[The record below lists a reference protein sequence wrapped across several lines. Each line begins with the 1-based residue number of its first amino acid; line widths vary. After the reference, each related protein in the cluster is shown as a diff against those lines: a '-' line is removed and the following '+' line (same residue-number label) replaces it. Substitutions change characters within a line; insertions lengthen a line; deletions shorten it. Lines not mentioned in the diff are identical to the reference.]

1 MREIEAAQLAAQLVP
16 LISDACGHMAVYYQ
30 PDVYQSLKDARSQET
45 GISAQVMDI
54 LLENADVAV
63 REHLPICQDTGL
75 VTAYVTLGQ
84 DIHIDGSLVENIQKG
99 VSQGYTKN
107 HLRASAVDDPLFA
120 RHNTGDNTPA
130 IIYTTVVEGDTF
142 QIDLMAKGFGSE
154 NMSALKML
162 KPAEGLDGVR
172 QFVLDTIKAAGPNAC
187 PPMVVG
193 VGIGGTFD
201 YSAYLAKKALLRP
214 LSQSNPDPHYA
225 DLEQQLLREANKLN
239 IGPMGL
245 HGHTTVLKVQAEYY
259 PTHIAGLPCAVNICC
274 HACRHERIVL

>member
-1 MREIEAAQLAAQLVP
+1 MREIEAAQLVP

-84 DIHIDGSLVENIQKG
+84 DIHINGSLVENIQKG

-130 IIYTTVVEGDTF
+130 IIYTNVVEGDTF

-162 KPAEGLDGVR
+162 KPAEGLDGVK

-214 LSQSNPDPHYA
+214 LSQSNPDPQYA

>member
-1 MREIEAAQLAAQLVP
+1 MREIEAAQLVP

-75 VTAYVTLGQ
+75 VTVYVTLGQ
-84 DIHIDGSLVENIQKG
+84 DIHINGSLVENIQKG

-130 IIYTTVVEGDTF
+130 IIYTNVVEGDAF

-162 KPAEGLDGVR
+162 KPAEGLDGVK

-245 HGHTTVLKVQAEYY
+245 HGHTTVLKVQTEFY

>member
-1 MREIEAAQLAAQLVP
+1 MREIEAAQLVP

-84 DIHIDGSLVENIQKG
+84 DIHINGSLVENIQKG

-107 HLRASAVDDPLFA
+107 HLRASAVDDPLVA

-130 IIYTTVVEGDTF
+130 IIYTNVVEGDAF

-162 KPAEGLDGVR
+162 KPAEGLDGVK

-245 HGHTTVLKVQAEYY
+245 HGHTTVLKVQTEYY

>member
-1 MREIEAAQLAAQLVP
+1 MREIEAAQLVP

-120 RHNTGDNTPA
+120 RRNTGDNTPA
-130 IIYTTVVEGDTF
+130 IIYTNVVEGDTF

-162 KPAEGLDGVR
+162 KPAEGLDGVK

-214 LSQSNPDPHYA
+214 LSQSNPDPQYA

-245 HGHTTVLKVQAEYY
+245 HGHTTVLKVQTEYY

>member
-1 MREIEAAQLAAQLVP
+1 MREIEAAQLVP

-172 QFVLDTIKAAGPNAC
+172 RFVLDTIKAAGPNAC

-214 LSQSNPDPHYA
+214 LSQSNPDPQYA

-245 HGHTTVLKVQAEYY
+245 HGHTTVLKVQTEYY

>member
-1 MREIEAAQLAAQLVP
+1 MREIEAAQLVP

-84 DIHIDGSLVENIQKG
+84 DIHINGSLVENIQKG

-214 LSQSNPDPHYA
+214 LSQSNPDPQYA

-245 HGHTTVLKVQAEYY
+245 HGHTTVLKVQTEYY

>member
-1 MREIEAAQLAAQLVP
+1 MREIEAAQLVL

-30 PDVYQSLKDARSQET
+30 PDVYQSLKDARSQEN

-84 DIHIDGSLVENIQKG
+84 DIHINGSLVENIQKG

-130 IIYTTVVEGDTF
+130 IIYTNVVEGDTF

-162 KPAEGLDGVR
+162 KPAEGLDGVK

-214 LSQSNPDPHYA
+214 LSQSNPDPQYA

>member
-1 MREIEAAQLAAQLVP
+1 MREIEAAQLVP

-84 DIHIDGSLVENIQKG
+84 DIHINGSLVENIQKG

-130 IIYTTVVEGDTF
+130 IIYTNVVEGDTF

-162 KPAEGLDGVR
+162 KPAEGLDGVK

-214 LSQSNPDPHYA
+214 SSQSNPDPHYA

-245 HGHTTVLKVQAEYY
+245 HGHTTVLKVQTEYY

>member
-1 MREIEAAQLAAQLVP
+1 MREIEAAQLVP

-84 DIHIDGSLVENIQKG
+84 DIHISGSLVENIQKG

-130 IIYTTVVEGDTF
+130 IIYTNVVEGDTF

-162 KPAEGLDGVR
+162 KPAEGLDGVK

-214 LSQSNPDPHYA
+214 LSQSNPDPYYA

-245 HGHTTVLKVQAEYY
+245 HGHTTVLKVQTEYY